1 MSTIAVKLLFADV
14 KLLQFALMP
23 LDYPLLENLQR
34 NLLIIFEIWYIF
46 FKSNF
51 HLAHVCTECCLLTT
65 ATALVKISS
74 SFDIFDSDCVMNCVN
89 IAFKCDYTCNYND
102 K

>member
-1 MSTIAVKLLFADV
+1 MV
-14 KLLQFALMP
+14 
-23 LDYPLLENLQR
+23 
-34 NLLIIFEIWYIF
+34 YIF

-51 HLAHVCTECCLLTT
+51 HLAHVCTEYCLLTT
-65 ATALVKISS
+65 ATALVKISP

-89 IAFKCDYTCNYND
+89 IAFKCDYPCNYND